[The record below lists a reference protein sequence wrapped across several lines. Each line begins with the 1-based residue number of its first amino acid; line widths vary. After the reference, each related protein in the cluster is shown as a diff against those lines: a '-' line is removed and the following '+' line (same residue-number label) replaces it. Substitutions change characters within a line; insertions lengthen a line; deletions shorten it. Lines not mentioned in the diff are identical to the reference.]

1 MAQPVRDVMT
11 PNPVIL
17 EATAMVVEAAQ
28 QMRDEDV
35 GDVLVQDDGKLCGI
49 VTDRD
54 IVVRCVA
61 EAEDP
66 STCTLGDLC
75 TEALVT
81 IEAESSLD
89 EAVILMKRHAVRRVP
104 VMEAGRVVGIVSLG
118 DLAIA
123 RDPDS
128 ALGQISAAASTH

>member
-17 EATAMVVEAAQ
+17 EATATVAEAAQ

-35 GDVLVQDDGKLCGI
+35 GDVLVQEDGKLCGI

-61 EAEDP
+61 ESEEP
-66 STCTLGDLC
+66 SSCTLADLC
-75 TEALVT
+75 TEELVT
-81 IEAESSLD
+81 IEAESSID
-89 EAVILMKRHAVRRVP
+89 EAVMLMKRHAVRRVP
-104 VMEAGRVVGIVSLG
+104 VMEGERVVGIVSLG